1 MSEVNDPKMTPKQI
15 SQFQKRLLRWFNL
28 NQRKLPWRATKN
40 LYHIWVAEVMLQ
52 QTRVRKVL
60 EYYQKF
66 INLFPDVAS
75 LAKADL
81 QQVLKAW
88 EGMGYYAR
96 ARNLHKAARI
106 ILTEK
111 RGIIP
116 KTYQDFKKL
125 PGAGE
130 YITAAV
136 LSQAFNV
143 PHAVV
148 DGNVKRVL
156 SRMFLIDK
164 PVNLSSSSTIFK
176 APADRLLDQSEPGDF
191 NQAIMELGA
200 TVCRPKNPK
209 CQDCPITS
217 CCGSFKTSQQNKY
230 PVAVK
235 FKSTPEH
242 HIAVGIIHNNDHIL
256 ITQRQPDGLLGGL
269 WEFPGGRVK
278 PGESAEQAC
287 IRKVKEKMNL
297 DVKVTGFLTRIHHA
311 YTHFKIM
318 MDVFDCGFQPGRL
331 TLNGPADYRWI
342 TVSEIDHFPFHAAN
356 HKFIP
361 LLKEKLILP

>member
-1 MSEVNDPKMTPKQI
+1 MNKKQI
-15 SQFQKRLLRWFNL
+15 SQFQKRILRWFNI

-40 LYHIWVAEVMLQ
+40 PYHIWVAEVMLQ
-52 QTRVRKVL
+52 QTQVKKVL

-66 INLFPDVAS
+66 IDQFPDVQS

-96 ARNLHKAARI
+96 ARSLHKAAQL
-106 ILTEK
+106 ILKEK
-111 RGIIP
+111 GGIIP
-116 KTYQDFKKL
+116 KTYHDFKKM

-136 LSQAFNV
+136 LSQAFNAL
-143 PHAVV
+143 HTVV

-156 SRMFLIDK
+156 SRVFLIDK
-164 PVNLSSSSTIFK
+164 PVNLSSSRTIFK
-176 APADRLLDQSEPGDF
+176 EQADLLLDQSEPGDF

-200 TVCRPKNPK
+200 IICRPKNPK
-209 CQDCPITS
+209 CHDCPITS
-217 CCGSFKTSQQNKY
+217 FCGSFKMNQQSKY
-230 PVAVK
+230 PLSVK
-235 FKSTPEH
+235 SKSIPEY
-242 HIAVGIIHNNDHIL
+242 HIAVGIIHKNGHIL
-256 ITQRQPDGLLGGL
+256 IIQRQPDGLLGGL

-278 PGESAEQAC
+278 QGENSEQVC

-297 DVKVTGFLTRIHHA
+297 DVKVTGFLTRISHA
-311 YTHFKIM
+311 YTHFKII
-318 MDVFDCGFQPGRL
+318 MDVFDCGFQSGKV
-331 TLNGPADYRWI
+331 TLNGPADFRWI
-342 TVSEIDHFPFHAAN
+342 AVTEVDHFPFHAAN

-361 LLKEKLILP
+361 LLKEKLTIQ

>member
-1 MSEVNDPKMTPKQI
+1 MTSKQI
-15 SQFQKRLLRWFNL
+15 SQFQKKLLKWFII

-40 LYHIWVAEVMLQ
+40 PYHIWIAEVMLQ
-52 QTRVRKVL
+52 QTQVRKVL

-66 INLFPDVAS
+66 IDQFPDVDS

-81 QQVLKAW
+81 QQILKAW

-96 ARNLHKAARI
+96 ARNLHNAAHI
-106 ILTEK
+106 LLTEK
-111 RGIIP
+111 GGIIP
-116 KTYQDFKKL
+116 DTYHDFKKL

-136 LSQAFNV
+136 LSQAFNA
-143 PHAVV
+143 PYAVV

-156 SRMFLIDK
+156 SRVFLIDE
-164 PVNLSSSSTIFK
+164 PVNLSSSKVIFK
-176 APADRLLDQSEPGDF
+176 EHANLLLDQSEPGNF

-200 TVCRPKNPK
+200 IICRPKNPK
-209 CQDCPITS
+209 CQECPITFF
-217 CCGSFKTSQQNKY
+217 CGSFRTSQQNKY
-230 PVAVK
+230 PITVK
-235 FKSTPEH
+235 SKSTPEY

-256 ITQRQPDGLLGGL
+256 ITQRQLKGLLGGL

-278 PGESAEQAC
+278 QGENAEQAC
-287 IRKVKEKMNL
+287 IRKVKEKINL
-297 DVKVTGFLTRIHHA
+297 DVEITGFLTRINHA
-311 YTHFKIM
+311 YTHFKIV
-318 MDVFDCGFQPGRL
+318 MDVFDCGVQSGRV

-342 TVSEIDHFPFHAAN
+342 DIAEIDHFPFHAAN

-361 LLKEKLILP
+361 LLKEKLKT